1 MSEQNWNNKQATQ
14 AARGQWEE
22 VVDQIFHLPYS
33 ELSLRLLVPLES
45 LPVPPSHGDVGNR
58 ANYTPS
64 TYTLA

>member
-1 MSEQNWNNKQATQ
+1 MSEQNWNNKQPTQ

-33 ELSLRLLVPLES
+33 GAVTASAGAAGVAAGAT
-45 LPVPPSHGDVGNR
+45 SHGDVGNR